1 VTGTSPGAVSRDEA
15 VAQVERWRAAGESV
29 VFTNGVFDLLHRG
42 HVESLRAAR
51 AKGQRLVVGLNDD
64 ASVRR
69 LKGPRRPPMTLED
82 RAAVLAALRAVDL
95 VTAFAEDT
103 PEELIRALRPDVL
116 VKGADYTPEQVAGGA
131 FVRSYGGRVETIELV
146 PGRSTSSLDERVL
159 ERYAAGDTPE

>member
-1 VTGTSPGAVSRDEA
+1 MSAPAGAVSRADA
-15 VAQVERWRAAGESV
+15 VAQVESWRASGETI

-42 HVESLRAAR
+42 HVESLAAAR
-51 AKGQRLVVGLNDD
+51 AKGKRLVVGVNDD

-69 LKGPRRPPMTLED
+69 LKGPQRPLLPLED

-116 VKGADYTPEQVAGGA
+116 VKGADYAPDQVAGGA
-131 FVRSYGGRVETIELV
+131 FVKSYGGRVETIELV
-146 PGRSTSSLDERVL
+146 PGRSTSTLVERVI
-159 ERYAAGDTPE
+159 ERYGSDTPE